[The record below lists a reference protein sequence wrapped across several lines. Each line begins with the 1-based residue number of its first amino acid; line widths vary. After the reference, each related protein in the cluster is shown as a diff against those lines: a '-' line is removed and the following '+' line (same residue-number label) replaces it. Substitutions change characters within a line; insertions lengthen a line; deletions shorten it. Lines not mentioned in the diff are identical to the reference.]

1 MLSFFFFSFA
11 LFFMAAISPGPDAI
25 LLPCPVCLDD
35 VPHSSLLRLSCGHAL
50 CSACAEAA
58 LFTHLRHRD
67 PAGPLHC
74 LVESI
79 AACPTAL
86 PPRDEAL
93 LAALGA
99 RSASQRLRTLV
110 HLWTHPGSVACPREG
125 CPGTGQ
131 GTPPPAAVAAAG
143 PGWGG
148 GGGGGAAAAEEGRGA
163 LPLALAEEVVC
174 SACALP
180 FCTLHGAAHASG
192 AGECTAW
199 VRQQAGLVEKIASV
213 TVLAE
218 TTQPCPRCSRP
229 STKVYGCNVV
239 RCPQCTQMW
248 CWGCGRASC
257 TCAAPAPVEGH
268 QAQPLE
274 QAQRTTPLGA
284 LCILLFGLPLFLI
297 HLALLVLALPWAAL
311 CPTQPRVMRLA
322 EGGRITSAPSS
333 QPLRAMLLEALDT
346 SWVRLYSWIH
356 FPGLLQYAQLALRGG
371 DAYTVHLRTALTNEP
386 AWRWVLGM
394 GWRVPSA
401 LLPAIEWWH
410 SACRLVP
417 RVPRQQLDAALYS
430 GRTHHALLGFCGFT
444 VFFIAYI
451 EAFYLYTITQWFP
464 SYEIYTPCV
473 PFGTN
478 GTHGYLHNLT
488 LPAFL
493 AAGLNFSVFPCTAR
507 GVNFTA
513 EVYST
518 GSMWLDLWA
527 HNHTLL

>member
-1 MLSFFFFSFA
+1 MD
-11 LFFMAAISPGPDAI
+11 AAISPGPDAT

-50 CSACAEAA
+50 CSPCAEAS
-58 LFTHLRHRD
+58 LFTRLRSLD

-74 LVESI
+74 LVESTS
-79 AACPTAL
+79 ACPTAL

-93 LAALGA
+93 IAALGA

-110 HLWTHPGSVACPREG
+110 HLWRHPGSAACPREG

-131 GTPPPAAVAAAG
+131 GTPPAAVPAAAAG
-143 PGWGG
+143 AG

-199 VRQQAGLVEKIASV
+199 VRQQAGLAENVASV
-213 TVLAE
+213 TAMAE
-218 TTQPCPRCSRP
+218 TTQPCPRCARP
-229 STKVYGCNVV
+229 STKVDGCNVV

-257 TCAAPAPVEGH
+257 ACAAPAPEEGH

-274 QAQRTTPLGA
+274 QDHRITPLGA
-284 LCILLFGLPLFLI
+284 LCILIFGLPLFLL

-311 CPTQPRVMRLA
+311 CPTQPRGMRLA
-322 EGGRITSAPSS
+322 EGGRVTSAPSS

-356 FPGLLQYAQLALRGG
+356 FLGVVQYATLASRSG
-371 DAYTVHLRTALTNEP
+371 DAYTVHLRTALSNEP

-394 GWRVPSA
+394 AWRTPSSF
-401 LLPAIEWWH
+401 LPAVEWWH
-410 SACRLVP
+410 AACRLVP

-430 GRTHHALLGFCGFT
+430 GRTHHALLGFCALS
-444 VFFIAYI
+444 VFFVAYM
-451 EAFYLYTITQWFP
+451 EAYFLYVYTSYRGRLP
-464 SYEIYTPCV
+464 SYPQLNTPTPPCV
-473 PFGTN
+473 PYGVNISVGNLSQT
-478 GTHGYLHNLT
+478 NLT

-493 AAGLNFSVFPCTAR
+493 AAGLNFTAFPCFAR

-513 EVYST
+513 SVWGIDSVYFN
-518 GSMWLDLWA
+518 LRA
-527 HNHTLL
+527 QNQTL